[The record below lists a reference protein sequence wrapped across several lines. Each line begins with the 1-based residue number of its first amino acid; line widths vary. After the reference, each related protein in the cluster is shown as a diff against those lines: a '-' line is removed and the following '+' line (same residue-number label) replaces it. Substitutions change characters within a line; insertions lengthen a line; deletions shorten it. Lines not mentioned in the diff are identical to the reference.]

1 LGGRLGERACEVQS
15 PEGARAPTGSN
26 PSGSE
31 KGYGF
36 HGGRKP
42 LERRFEAEEVSKGSA
57 RAERFKGNVESIV
70 MEEESFERGSPGA
83 WGAERGFRGSGD
95 GTHREGSQTLR
106 VKLPRSRAKLFGRL
120 ERDEKKG
127 FRI

>member
-1 LGGRLGERACEVQS
+1 VTRKERDFLRVCFGGRAFKVGN

-42 LERRFEAEEVSKGSA
+42 LKRRFKAEKVLSKSAGAEGS
-57 RAERFKGNVESIV
+57 RGNAGSIA
-70 MEEESFERGSPGA
+70 MEEQRFERPI
-83 WGAERGFRGSGD
+83 
-95 GTHREGSQTLR
+95 
-106 VKLPRSRAKLFGRL
+106 P
-120 ERDEKKG
+120 
-127 FRI
+127 